1 MFRPSEHLFQTA
13 YSAKTHEIPNACTL
27 HQQPVFK
34 HNGCN
39 IAQTGNCLSRTEYI
53 RFPTLLPRQTARTQ
67 ARQTHTRSKI
77 APAQSAWRLAGRLL
91 RQPRIQAQ
99 NQQTRIY
106 PYLPTDRRNQYCRHP
121 PSTGRHPQ
129 TFKPIRNYHV
139 FRILLPRTRLTK
151 PRHDERLCRASHR

>member
-1 MFRPSEHLFQTA
+1 MFRPSEHSFQTA
-13 YSAKTHEIPNACTL
+13 YSAQTHEIPNVCTL

-39 IAQTGNCLSRTEYI
+39 IAQTGNRLSRTECI
-53 RFPTLLPRQTARTQ
+53 RFPALLPRQTARAQ
-67 ARQTHTRSKI
+67 PRQTHTRSKI
-77 APAQSAWRLAGRLL
+77 TPAWRLARRLL

-99 NQQTRIY
+99 NQQTQFC
-106 PYLPTDRRNQYCRHP
+106 PHLPADYRNQYCRLP
-121 PSTGRHPQ
+121 PSAGRHPQ